1 MASWGDVQ
9 TYNDMI
15 DDLQSFCAKVQ
26 DSCNVLTVAAKTCV
40 DAMESDKASLQ
51 ASKNVL
57 LSVKKYEEAVEIARN
72 LASALSEERDDLI
85 EYLKTLEEMD
95 GE

>member
-9 TYNDMI
+9 TYSDMI
-15 DDLQSFCAKVQ
+15 DDLQTFATKIQ
-26 DSCNVLTVAAKTCV
+26 ETCNILSVAAKTCV
-40 DAMESDKASLQ
+40 ESMESDTASLQ

-57 LSVKKYEEAVEIARN
+57 MSVEKYEEAIALAVN
-72 LASALSEERDDLI
+72 LAKALSQEQKDII
-85 EYLKTLEEMD
+85 EYLRTLEELD